1 MTTTAT
7 SVETTPAALG
17 AADARAPLRRAPG
30 LRRFVRVFLGR
41 PVVVFGAVLL
51 AIVVLAAALA
61 PVIAPY
67 DPYTQ
72 DLSAVLQGASP
83 VHWLGTDTLGRD
95 TLSRIIY
102 GAQIA
107 LLIGIGTVAM
117 AATIGTTLGL
127 VAAYFGGWV
136 FTVIMRLTDAMMAI
150 PALLL
155 ALVISTLLGSG
166 LNAVLIAVGLA
177 LMPGYVR
184 LMAGQVL
191 SAKNN
196 EYVTAARSIG
206 ASRTSVMFRHILPNC
221 LSPLIVQVT
230 LVIGLAIL
238 IEATL
243 SFLGLGIKP
252 PTAAWGSM
260 VNDGYRYLALH
271 PILSIGPGLAIM
283 LVVFAFNMVGDGLRD
298 ALDPRLRNVL

>member
-1 MTTTAT
+1 MAT
-7 SVETTPAALG
+7 VSVEAPHPVPAAV
-17 AADARAPLRRAPG
+17 AASAPFRRTNAFA
-30 LRRFVRVFLGR
+30 RFVRVFLSR
-41 PVVVFGAVLL
+41 PVVVFGSIAIAVL
-51 AIVVLAAALA
+51 VLMAALA
-61 PVIAPY
+61 PLIAPY
-67 DPYTQ
+67 DPYEQ
-72 DLSAVLQGASP
+72 DLSQVLQDASP
-83 VHWLGTDTLGRD
+83 AHWLGTDTLGRD
-95 TLSRIIY
+95 TLSRIIH
-102 GAQIA
+102 GSRIA
-107 LLIGIGTVAM
+107 LLIGVGTVAM
-117 AATIGTTLGL
+117 SATVGTTLGL

-155 ALVISTLLGSG
+155 ALVVSTLLGSG
-166 LNAVLIAVGLA
+166 INGVMIAVALA
-177 LMPGYVR
+177 LMPGYIR

-191 SAKNN
+191 SAKQN
-196 EYVTAARSIG
+196 EYVVAARSIG
-206 ASRTSVMFRHILPNC
+206 AGRIAVMFRHILPNC

-260 VNDGYRYLALH
+260 VYDGYRYLALR
-271 PILSIGPGLAIM
+271 PILSLGPGLAIM

-298 ALDPRLRNVL
+298 ALDPRLSNVL